1 MLKLI
6 PQIWQLVAKAS
17 PRIRAALRFI
27 EAIEKATRETS
38 SGGKTITV
46 DELVKA
52 VRDSGIAVKE

>member
-6 PQIWQLVAKAS
+6 PRIWQLVAKAS

-27 EAIEKATRETS
+27 EAIEKATRDTS

-46 DELVKA
+46 DELIKA
-52 VRDSGIAVKE
+52 VRDSGITVSE